1 MSLSYLFAKEHL
13 TFQIILILLIGMVFT
28 FTQNYLVGKLRP
40 RLEKANH
47 MWDLALIRS
56 LDRPLVTLIWS
67 LVLMAIFPLIFKRI
81 GIDELLSEYVDSI
94 RGIIVVICI
103 CWGAMR
109 FIDTIESCYQARI
122 TTGEKQGDKTTIR
135 AISQLCRVVLMLIV
149 SLILLQ
155 TMGLKI
161 TSLLAFGGVGGIAV
175 GFAAKDTIANFLGGM
190 MIYWDRPFSVGDWI
204 RSPDREIEGTVEHI
218 GWRLTRIRT
227 FDQRPLYVPNG
238 TFSTISIENPSRMNN
253 RRINTTIGLR
263 YEDALKIKPIVAEI
277 ESMIRRHNEIDHKLP
292 IVVNLTEFGAS
303 SLNILIYTFTKVIGR
318 LEFHAVQQDIFLK
331 IIDIITAHGAQC
343 AFPSCALYLPE
354 PLTIKQSKGEDVIC
368 S

>member
-13 TFQIILILLIGMVFT
+13 TVQIILILLIGMVLT
-28 FTQNYLVGKLRP
+28 FTQNYVVSKLRP
-40 RLEKANH
+40 RLEKTNH

-56 LDRPLVTLIWS
+56 LDKPLVALIWS
-67 LVLMAIFPLIFKRI
+67 LILMAIFPLLFERM
-81 GIDELLSEYVDSI
+81 GVDELLSDYVDSI
-94 RGIIVVICI
+94 REIIVAICV

-109 FIDTIESCYQARI
+109 FIDTIEACYQVRI

-135 AISQLCRVVLMLIV
+135 AVSQLCRVVLILIA

-155 TMGLKI
+155 TIGLKI

-238 TFSTISIENPSRMNN
+238 TFSTISIENPSRMSN
-253 RRINTTIGLR
+253 RRINTMIGLR
-263 YEDALKIKPIVAEI
+263 YEDALKIKPVVADI
-277 ESMIRRHNEIDHKLP
+277 ESMIRRHPEIDHKMN
-292 IVVNLTEFGAS
+292 IIVNLTEFGAS
-303 SLNILIYTFTKVIGR
+303 SLNILVSAFTKVIDR
-318 LEFHAVQQDIFLK
+318 LEFQAVQQDIFLK
-331 IIDIITAHGAQC
+331 IIDIITAHGAEC

-354 PLTIKQSKGEDVIC
+354 PLTIKQSKGEEAIY